1 MIKGLG
7 TKFLGAIY
15 IAFAQLAVG
24 ESLKNQTMR
33 NHHISNIEMDKFVS
47 GKRCGV
53 SLLKINL

>member
-15 IAFAQLAVG
+15 IAFAQRAVG

-33 NHHISNIEMDKFVS
+33 NHHISNIEMYKILS
-47 GKRCGV
+47 EKRSRV
-53 SLLKINL
+53 L